1 MEQTKEISDWINEN
15 KIDII
20 QNIDYESVEV
30 FKFLKNEFNNS
41 DVGENFV
48 FQFVYRS
55 YYRLDLA
62 GLTKEFKIEYF
73 KIMQE
78 LRNADN
84 IDILEIIERLYN
96 FENLRGLKSIQFSFA
111 TKIANT
117 IDQSIPIYDSQV
129 CKVFNFSRP
138 YQQDFDKKITGY
150 FEQLSIISST
160 YNEIIDKGLINETL
174 ILFNGRFDNTISEMN
189 KLDFIFWSAGKLITK
204 IKKNEK
210 LSSKVS
216 SK

>member
-1 MEQTKEISDWINEN
+1 MEQTKKISDWINKN
-15 KIDII
+15 KLEII

-30 FKFLKNEFNNS
+30 FKFLTNEFNNS
-41 DVGENFV
+41 DVSENSL

-78 LRNADN
+78 LRNTDN
-84 IDILEIIERLYN
+84 IDLLEIIERLYK
-96 FENLRGLKSIQFSFA
+96 FENLRNRKSVQFSFA
-111 TKIANT
+111 TKLANT
-117 IDQSIPIYDSQV
+117 IDKSIPIYDSQV
-129 CKVFNFSRP
+129 CKVFNLSRP
-138 YQQDFDKKITGY
+138 FQKDFDKKVTKY

-174 ILFNGRFDNTISEMN
+174 LLFNGRFDNSISQKN
-189 KLDFIFWSAGKLITK
+189 KLDFIFWSAGKLISK
-204 IKKNEK
+204 IKKAENLNK
-210 LSSKVS
+210 RVISN
-216 SK
+216 

>member
-1 MEQTKEISDWINEN
+1 MEQNKKISDWINEN

-30 FKFLKNEFNNS
+30 FKFLTNEYNNS
-41 DVGENFV
+41 DVSENFL
-48 FQFVYRS
+48 FQFIYRS

-62 GLTKEFKIEYF
+62 GLSKEFKTEYF

-78 LRNADN
+78 FRYTGN
-84 IDILEIIERLYN
+84 IDILEIIEKLYN

-111 TKIANT
+111 TKLANT
-117 IDQSIPIYDSQV
+117 IDKNIPIYDSQV

-138 YQQDFDKKITGY
+138 NQKDLDKKIASY

-160 YNEIIDKGLINETL
+160 YNDIIDKDSIKETL
-174 ILFNGRFDNTISEMN
+174 ILFNGRFDNTNSEMK
-189 KLDFIFWSAGKLITK
+189 KLDFIFWSAGKLINKTEK
-204 IKKNEK
+204 IEK
-210 LSSKVS
+210 II
-216 SK
+216 